1 MLRVDPGVDE
11 EMMMMG
17 IIKEEDDGEDSEEE
31 EDEEDDYLLAAAGE
45 AGPEEPHPPGRRGR
59 RGREEK
65 ERTKVRERRRRA
77 VTGRI
82 LAGLRR
88 HGNYRL
94 RVRADINEV
103 VAALAREAGWVV
115 LPDGTTF
122 PSSHSQVVPVNCG
135 ASSANQ

>member
-1 MLRVDPGVDE
+1 MLRVDPGGDE
-11 EMMMMG
+11 EMMG
-17 IIKEEDDGEDSEEE
+17 IIKEEEEDSEEDDE
-31 EDEEDDYLLAAAGE
+31 EEDDFLLAGDGE
-45 AGPEEPHPPGRRGR
+45 PSPGQQQGLGRGR

-88 HGNYRL
+88 HGNYSL

-122 PSSHSQVVPVNCG
+122 PSSSASASAAQVTQLTSQLV
-135 ASSANQ
+135 